1 MLQTSFRMLVHI
13 SWKDKW
19 NKWKLLTTA
28 KILLHSLKTAK
39 ERTLRDLG
47 LKHTQ
52 TILKGGKHRGQ
63 AKTAVTFEKPL
74 LIYSLTLHVLPSLHF
89 LFKLNFCS
97 LYVLRE
103 LVLHLRSFL
112 QFTFLVVQREDR
124 GKEKAH

>member
-1 MLQTSFRMLVHI
+1 MKIINNS
-13 SWKDKW
+13 K
-19 NKWKLLTTA
+19 NTA

-39 ERTLRDLG
+39 ERTLKDLG

-63 AKTAVTFEKPL
+63 AKTAVTSKKPL

-103 LVLHLRSFL
+103 LSSIYAYFSSLPSSWWCK
-112 QFTFLVVQREDR
+112 
-124 GKEKAH
+124 GKTGVKKRLTKAEQNC